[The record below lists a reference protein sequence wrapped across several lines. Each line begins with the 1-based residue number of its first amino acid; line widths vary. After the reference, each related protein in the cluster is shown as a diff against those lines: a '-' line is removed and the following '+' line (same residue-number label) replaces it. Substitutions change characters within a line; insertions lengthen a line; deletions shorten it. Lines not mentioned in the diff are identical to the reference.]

1 MSKKELDLQK
11 LDLGNKKGIRRH
23 NLTQDSMETAVN
35 SIHSP
40 VKSQERTKRVTI
52 DLPVSLYKRIRNK
65 TIEEE
70 ITLKDYFMSL
80 SEEDLE
86 KLNN

>member
-11 LDLGNKKGIRRH
+11 LDLGNKKVVKRDS
-23 NLTQDSMETAVN
+23 LTQDSLETAVK
-35 SIHSP
+35 SIHNPAAS
-40 VKSQERTKRVTI
+40 KERTKRVTI

-70 ITLKDYFMSL
+70 ITLKDYFMNL
-80 SEEDLE
+80 SEQDLE
-86 KLNN
+86 KLND

>member
-1 MSKKELDLQK
+1 MGKKELDLQK
-11 LDLGNKKGIRRH
+11 LDLGNKKVVKKDS
-23 NLTQDSMETAVN
+23 LTQDSMETAVK

-40 VKSQERTKRVTI
+40 ANSKERSKRVTI

-80 SEEDLE
+80 SEKDLE